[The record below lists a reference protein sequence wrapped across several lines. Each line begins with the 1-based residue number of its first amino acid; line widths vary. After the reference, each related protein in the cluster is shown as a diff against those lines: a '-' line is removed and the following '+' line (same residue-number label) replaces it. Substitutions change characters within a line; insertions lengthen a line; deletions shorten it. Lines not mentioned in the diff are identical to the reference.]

1 MTLPS
6 LHFLSRQPSGGQPSW
21 LLPIALVLLAA
32 CSGSHSSP
40 PDATSE
46 DKEAKALLQGIWVD
60 DESGDISFR
69 AKGDTIYYPDSTS
82 QPAYF
87 RIVDDS
93 LELGQS
99 HTRYSIVKQSAH
111 LFWFENQNGDVV
123 KLVKSDDQETNDA
136 FVSDTPRTM
145 VYTQVVKHD
154 SVVMHAGERYHWYT
168 AINPTK
174 YRVFTKSYNDDGVEV
189 ENVYFDNIIHISLY
203 QGARQIFSRDFR
215 KQMYKGKV
223 PQQFLNQAVLGAM
236 DYAGADA
243 SGFHFHATLC
253 IPGGA
258 TCYIADNTIS
268 PQGKLTTT
276 IIEY

>member
-1 MTLPS
+1 MTLPRKH
-6 LHFLSRQPSGGQPSW
+6 LLARRPSGGLSSW
-21 LLPIALVLLAA
+21 RLPLMAALLAA
-32 CSGSHSSP
+32 CSGSPSSSP
-40 PDATSE
+40 GTTPE

-69 AKGDTIYYPDSTS
+69 AKGDTIYYPDTTS

-87 RIVDDS
+87 RIVGDS

-99 HTRYSIVKQSAH
+99 HTRYSIVRQSAN

-123 KLVKSDDQETNDA
+123 KLVKSDDQETSDA
-136 FVSDTPRTM
+136 FVSDAPRTM
-145 VYTQVVKHD
+145 VYTQVVKRD
-154 SVVMHAGERYHWYT
+154 SVVMHGGERYHWYT

-258 TCYIADNTIS
+258 TCYIADNIVS
-268 PQGKLTTT
+268 PQGKLTTA